1 LEEQAKA
8 AGLQTSSGANLGSSM
23 ISIVD
28 DDESVR
34 ESTKTLVR
42 SFGYNAWAFAS
53 AEEFLNSDLAATK
66 CLILDVHMKGLSG
79 IDLQQRLIAE
89 GRRTPI
95 IFMTAFPDER
105 IRRDALDAGAIAF
118 LSKPFSVDKLS
129 SCIDSALAT
138 PGVAEK

>member
-1 LEEQAKA
+1 
-8 AGLQTSSGANLGSSM
+8 M

-118 LSKPFSVDKLS
+118 LSKPFSDDKLS
-129 SCIDSALAT
+129 SCIDSALAR

>member
-1 LEEQAKA
+1 
-8 AGLQTSSGANLGSSM
+8 M

-138 PGVAEK
+138 PGVGEK

>member
-1 LEEQAKA
+1 
-8 AGLQTSSGANLGSSM
+8 M

-118 LSKPFSVDKLS
+118 LSKPFSDDKLS
-129 SCIDSALAT
+129 SCIESALAT

>member
-1 LEEQAKA
+1 
-8 AGLQTSSGANLGSSM
+8 M

-34 ESTKTLVR
+34 ELTKTLVR

-53 AEEFLNSDLAATK
+53 AEEFLNSDLADTK

-95 IFMTAFPDER
+95 IFMTAFPEER

-118 LSKPFSVDKLS
+118 LSKPFNDDKLS
-129 SCIDSALAT
+129 SCIDLALAT
-138 PGVAEK
+138 PGNADE

>member
-1 LEEQAKA
+1 M
-8 AGLQTSSGANLGSSM
+8 M

-28 DDESVR
+28 DDEAVR

-42 SFGYNAWAFAS
+42 SFGYNARAFAS
-53 AEEFLNSDLAATK
+53 AEEFLNSDLAVTK

-118 LSKPFSVDKLS
+118 LSKPFSDDKLS

-138 PGVAEK
+138 PGVAEE

>member
-1 LEEQAKA
+1 
-8 AGLQTSSGANLGSSM
+8 M

-66 CLILDVHMKGLSG
+66 CPILDVHMKGLSG

-129 SCIDSALAT
+129 SCIEFSACNT
-138 PGVAEK
+138 RSCGEVAPCLFAIVACHCSQ

>member
-1 LEEQAKA
+1 
-8 AGLQTSSGANLGSSM
+8 M

-28 DDESVR
+28 DDEAVR
-34 ESTKTLVR
+34 ESTQTLVR
-42 SFGYNAWAFAS
+42 SFGYNARAFAS

-79 IDLQQRLIAE
+79 IDLQQRLVAE

-118 LSKPFSVDKLS
+118 LSKPFSDDKLS

-138 PGVAEK
+138 PGVAEE